1 MELTPAFLMRMVRE
15 TLLAP
20 RAGAAAVLNFGFAPI
35 VGWLSLLLMAVMST
49 ILTHV
54 SFALMSSESR
64 EIWSGAMGSPVRT
77 AMLQWVVLLIS
88 VHAIH
93 KIGRWRGG
101 NGTLEGAVVLVAWL
115 QFILLCVQVAQLVL
129 QALVPPL
136 SDIVGVLGLVLF
148 LWLLTNFT
156 AELHGFKSLA
166 LTFLGILI
174 TIFCVAIMLGFVF
187 ALLIGAPA
195 AGA

>member
-1 MELTPAFLMRMVRE
+1 MELTPALLMRMVRE
-15 TLLAP
+15 TLVAP
-20 RAGAAAVLNFGFAPI
+20 RAGAAMVLGFGFAPI
-35 VGWLSLLLMAVMST
+35 VGWLALLLMAIAST
-49 ILTHV
+49 LLTHI
-54 SFALMSSESR
+54 SFAMMASEAQVF
-64 EIWSGAMGSPVRT
+64 WGNAMGSPIRT

-101 NGTLEGAVVLVAWL
+101 KGSLEGAVVLVAWL
-115 QFILLCVQVAQLVL
+115 QFILLCVQILQLVA

-136 SDIVGVLGLVLF
+136 SDILGIIGLVLF

-156 AELHGFKSLA
+156 AQLHGFKSLG
-166 LTFLGILI
+166 LVFFGIVM
-174 TIFCVAIMLGFVF
+174 TIFAVSLVLGFVF
-187 ALLIGAPA
+187 TLLIGAPV